1 MGLNHCRRGLCASL
15 DGVDAM
21 RVLEGMAYFR
31 KDGLLTARLTKTD
44 FGPDCAFHDAE
55 GDVYY
60 NSEGKAYYRPCLYNL
75 DRPAAVGIS
84 LEFHL
89 EPDGVYVRRDGRVTG
104 KLVGSIGP
112 HKNLFWD
119 PVHCE
124 EYDHA
129 GRCTRPAPFGNN
141 IMFKYKSQCQLQN
154 PGQCKRLT
162 DNELLELLDAVR
174 SEIILRR
181 G

>member
-1 MGLNHCRRGLCASL
+1 
-15 DGVDAM
+15 M

-31 KDGLLTARLTKTD
+31 KDGVLTGRIISSGLETLPFYD
-44 FGPDCAFHDAE
+44 LEHN
-55 GDVYY
+55 VYY
-60 NSEGKAYYRPCLYNL
+60 SHDGRAYQYPLSYAL
-75 DRPAAVGIS
+75 DKPAVS
-84 LEFHL
+84 HSSEFHL
-89 EPDGVYVRRDGRVTG
+89 EADNIYVRRDGLVTG

-141 IMFKYKSQCQLQN
+141 ILFKYESQCQLQN

-162 DNELLELLDAVR
+162 DDELLELLDVVR
-174 SEIILRR
+174 SELILRR